1 MTLNDLL
8 YEILSYTL
16 GIDKSLVKKIRKI
29 NKFDEEEQSI
39 LENYTIL
46 EKRFSEMQDLLTDV
60 LCIID
65 KQKKAM
71 EIKIEEAK
79 QSEVLVHLNETE
91 VEAIEKL
98 IERPI
103 KRESQNSKRSSI
115 LWGALFCIIGIIGGF
130 LIGKFLL

>member
-1 MTLNDLL
+1 
-8 YEILSYTL
+8 
-16 GIDKSLVKKIRKI
+16 
-29 NKFDEEEQSI
+29 
-39 LENYTIL
+39 
-46 EKRFSEMQDLLTDV
+46 MQDLLTDV

-71 EIKIEEAK
+71 EIKIEETK
-79 QSEVLVHLNETE
+79 QSEVLVHLNETK

-130 LIGKFLL
+130 LIGKFLFIEGKN